1 MNAASS
7 ERCAAGPRIA
17 CGELGTLVQAYRPA
31 SPVSVI
37 RSSNTTRQA
46 LRTFW
51 IDSRREASRVG
62 ALRRL
67 SARPWR
73 SRARDA

>member
-46 LRTFW
+46 LRTFGSTA
-51 IDSRREASRVG
+51 DA
-62 ALRRL
+62 RL
-67 SARPWR
+67 A
-73 SRARDA
+73 A